1 VSINVTAEA
10 PVPLLVGAVV
20 GALAAVLTGWVTV
33 RSAGIFFHMLTLAIG
48 GTLQHSSPF
57 APMTALETVVPAVQ
71 RHEKGRISVLPRAQ
85 VAVRE
90 RAEKLLA
97 DVGLAGPALDG
108 VLDLLPAI
116 VEQIGGVVAT
126 MRAEDVAVL
135 LVEQDLHLAFSAS
148 GEIAVME
155 KGALCTGC
163 RPARSAATRRPRDG
177 CRGLP
182 DEDVVAALRRR
193 CTSSDGRIVK
203 DGRPLAESL
212 GPLSGLRHP
221 GPDPGSRGSN
231 VRAIL
236 VAAHSA
242 PQGIRPP
249 GPPRR
254 PSGSVGRRA

>member
-1 VSINVTAEA
+1 
-10 PVPLLVGAVV
+10 
-20 GALAAVLTGWVTV
+20 
-33 RSAGIFFHMLTLAIG
+33 
-48 GTLQHSSPF
+48 
-57 APMTALETVVPAVQ
+57 MTALETVVPAVQ
-71 RHEKGRISVLPRAQ
+71 RHEKGRISVVPRAQ

-90 RAEKLLA
+90 RAEK
-97 DVGLAGPALDG
+97 P
-108 VLDLLPAI
+108 
-116 VEQIGGVVAT
+116 
-126 MRAEDVAVL
+126 
-135 LVEQDLHLAFSAS
+135 
-148 GEIAVME
+148 
-155 KGALCTGC
+155 LCTGC
-163 RPARSAATRRPRDG
+163 RPTRSAATRRPRDG
-177 CRGLP
+177 CLGLP
-182 DEDVVAALRRR
+182 DEDVAAALRRR

-212 GPLSGLRHP
+212 GPLSGPRHP